1 MKINFWVRIL
11 CITTLVTAQVYADPA
26 ERAAKAVKFVDDL
39 DIECFH
45 AFNTRSPN
53 LPLYEDKAQQIS
65 LHLPKVDRTLPLAT
79 SEQRDALL
87 QIAMRQAIY
96 LQRGHKSLL
105 KDPKLVPEK
114 DRTSNHYILYWTQL
128 LALDLLDQSEI
139 GFTNI
144 NALRGYETLFSK
156 SGIGVDLDTFY
167 SWFQGLLTENNI
179 GLATRM
185 EGRVEKLNP
194 EIKELEHTTFQ
205 LIDAERAH
213 NKARLIHNL
222 AGGFLSPVE
231 VNVLIDYRKG
241 KKTLTLNAI
250 DAMRAQLN
258 SNKSISLSEDEI
270 DMLASYQINDLQFGK
285 ILPLKSAD
293 VIINKLVYT
302 STYDGFSI
310 GPIPA
315 VRLPDSPDG
324 TERYVV
330 IQTPTFQDGCGGIA
344 LKAHYA
350 FSDNLDNYY
359 EWLNARITHARN
371 VNSDGS
377 ESRIGVDSRFDIDM
391 HKDAGDV
398 RGKISPNNAH
408 LSGLPVEPLN
418 KDEIVS
424 FASHLHGERS
434 GKRVDTFH
442 LLIGDYNYQTLFSYS
457 AQNSQTVE
465 EFLKKAVLLSHSKT
479 IGDAF
484 TYLDIPKD
492 QKNPLCSFYVNSV
505 LQKHPGST
513 TTTWD
518 DVFAEPLDYSKLIPH
533 VAKLLAYIE
542 GK

>member
-11 CITTLVTAQVYADPA
+11 CITTIVTAQVYADTPA
-26 ERAAKAVKFVDDL
+26 ERATKAVKLVDDL
-39 DIECFH
+39 DIECFR

-79 SEQRDALL
+79 QEQRDALL
-87 QIAMRQAIY
+87 KIAMQQAIY

-105 KDPKLVPEK
+105 KDPKLVAEK
-114 DRTSNHYILYWTQL
+114 DRTPNHYILYWVQL
-128 LALDLLDQSEI
+128 LTLNLLEQSEI

-156 SGIGVDLDTFY
+156 SGIGVDLDTLY

-185 EGRVEKLNP
+185 EGRVEKLDP
-194 EIKELEHTTFQ
+194 QIKELKHTTFQ
-205 LIDAERAH
+205 LIDAERAQ

-222 AGGFLSPVE
+222 AKGFLPSVE

-241 KKTLTLNAI
+241 KKSLTLKEV

-258 SNKSISLSEDEI
+258 SHKSISLSEDEI
-270 DMLASYQINDLQFGK
+270 DMLASHQIDDLQFGNILSLKAADGTIKK
-285 ILPLKSAD
+285 I
-293 VIINKLVYT
+293 VYT
-302 STYDGFSI
+302 STYLGFSI
-310 GPIPA
+310 THSPA

-330 IQTPTFQDGCGGIA
+330 IQIPTFQDGCGGIA

-350 FSDNLDNYY
+350 FSDNVDNYY
-359 EWLNARITHARN
+359 ECLNARITHARN

-408 LSGLPVEPLN
+408 LSGLPVRKLN
-418 KDEIVS
+418 EDEIVS

-465 EFLKKAVLLSHSKT
+465 EFLKKVVLLSHSKT

-484 TYLDIPKD
+484 TYLNIPLD
-492 QKNPLCSFYVNSV
+492 VNDSLCSFYVNSV
-505 LQKHPGST
+505 RQKYPEKT
-513 TTTWD
+513 LNWD
-518 DVFAEPLDYSKLIPH
+518 HIFAEPLDYSKLTSH